1 MSSVSS
7 LIAQGTEF
15 PLKKPAGFHW
25 DLFLLG
31 LTTGVA
37 GILGLPF
44 PNGLIPQAP
53 FHTESLCVTK
63 VVHDDDEG
71 GDNKG
76 HWELKRT
83 HVVEQRVSNL
93 AQGLL
98 TLGTMTGPLLVVVHL
113 IPQGVLA
120 GLFFIMGYQALEGNG
135 ITAKILFL
143 VRDKSLTDKG
153 NPLNKIERRAAVW
166 WFVAIELI
174 GFAATFAITQTV
186 AAVGFPV
193 FILALIPVR
202 AMLLPKLFTPLELS
216 ILDGPT
222 ASPFTMESVGGSYGG
237 GGVEGLT
244 AEETQSQSSTSN
256 NNDGSSGTRTG
267 GLFRTEGTAG
277 SQEELAELGENKGVR
292 LSASSSGPRRRNS
305 AIAREEEDAVEMR
318 NLGVNRRHPGKPSDA

>member
-1 MSSVSS
+1 
-7 LIAQGTEF
+7 
-15 PLKKPAGFHW
+15 
-25 DLFLLG
+25 
-31 LTTGVA
+31 
-37 GILGLPF
+37 
-44 PNGLIPQAP
+44 
-53 FHTESLCVTK
+53 
-63 VVHDDDEG
+63 
-71 GDNKG
+71 
-76 HWELKRT
+76 
-83 HVVEQRVSNL
+83 
-93 AQGLL
+93 
-98 TLGTMTGPLLVVVHL
+98 MTGPLLVVVHL

-153 NPLNKIERRAAVW
+153 NPLNKIERRAAIW

-202 AMLLPKLFTPLELS
+202 AMLLPKLFSSLELS

-237 GGVEGLT
+237 VEGVT
-244 AEETQSQSSTSN
+244 TEETLSHSSTSN
-256 NNDGSSGTRTG
+256 DNGTLGTRTG

-292 LSASSSGPRRRNS
+292 LSASSGPRRRNS
-305 AIAREEEDAVEMR
+305 AIAREEEEAVEMR